1 MKAIN
6 RILTAALT
14 LGLLQLA
21 PIDLTHAASGGAK
34 KPGSQHAKVEPI
46 QGSDLKRVTLTEP
59 AAKRLGIEQ
68 KAVAEE
74 EVNGQKRLV
83 IPYSTLIYDPK
94 GNTWVYTAGDPTPLS
109 YQRHSVKI
117 ESIEGDRV
125 ILQEGPAAGTPVV
138 TVGVTEIYGAEKGL
152 GQ

>member
-14 LGLLQLA
+14 LGLLQLS
-21 PIDLTHAASGGAK
+21 PLTTHAASGGGK
-34 KPGSQHAKVEPI
+34 KSGSTEAKVEPI
-46 QGSDLKRVTLTEP
+46 QGSDLKRVTLTEQ

-68 KAVAEE
+68 KATTEE
-74 EVNGQKRLV
+74 SVNGQQRLV
-83 IPYSTLIYDPK
+83 VPYGTLIYDPK

-109 YQRHSVKI
+109 YVRHAVKV